1 MSYGRTLEETY
12 KVYLCLGGVGL
23 ALAWRQMPRR
33 YAIGALAALT
43 LFAGVNNWRADWK
56 TFAVQADSYD
66 LVHYYLNAKYWDE
79 LRYADLYPA
88 ALRADFDNGGPYF
101 DPGPAYMQQGNGP
114 DKIRPVEE
122 ALARGEVVKREQFTP
137 ERWAAF
143 THDVLY
149 LERDRDEMSRD
160 LWKQM
165 IQDHGYNGAP
175 AWTAIARPLASW
187 VPVEQIKALCM
198 IDPALLLV
206 ALVALAWAYDSG
218 VALWAALFLFVTYS
232 TRWPVIGWAFLRYD
246 YVAGLMIAMALL
258 KKGRELSDTS
268 RYKYAAYAV
277 AGLFASWSATL
288 RLFPA
293 AWLFGPAAKGV
304 VGLIE
309 RKVHKPLLVLA
320 AGFLLG
326 AATLEGYA
334 VLQLGP
340 TVITEH
346 LADMKQHTAPSQL
359 SSRRVGLALALPY
372 RGELLPKNITK
383 DRKAEVE
390 AQRPVQLAIAGLTM
404 FLLGAGM
411 RREKD
416 DEAFAWGF
424 LPLFL
429 LTTASYYYYV
439 TRVTLVIAHAA
450 NLDKRRH
457 VAGLAALLGIELFCN
472 KAETGLPEH
481 RVFLVG
487 WLAWLLCA
495 YTVFNVG
502 ALLWEAW
509 RKEPAQSSASSTVA
523 E

>member
-1 MSYGRTLEETY
+1 M
-12 KVYLCLGGVGL
+12 
-23 ALAWRQMPRR
+23 
-33 YAIGALAALT
+33 
-43 LFAGVNNWRADWK
+43 
-56 TFAVQADSYD
+56 
-66 LVHYYLNAKYWDE
+66 
-79 LRYADLYPA
+79 
-88 ALRADFDNGGPYF
+88 
-101 DPGPAYMQQGNGP
+101 
-114 DKIRPVEE
+114 
-122 ALARGEVVKREQFTP
+122 
-137 ERWAAF
+137 
-143 THDVLY
+143 
-149 LERDRDEMSRD
+149 
-160 LWKQM
+160 
-165 IQDHGYNGAP
+165 
-175 AWTAIARPLASW
+175 ARP
-187 VPVEQIKALCM
+187 E
-198 IDPALLLV
+198 
-206 ALVALAWAYDSG
+206 
-218 VALWAALFLFVTYS
+218 T
-232 TRWPVIGWAFLRYD
+232 
-246 YVAGLMIAMALL
+246 
-258 KKGRELSDTS
+258 
-268 RYKYAAYAV
+268 
-277 AGLFASWSATL
+277 ATL

-293 AWLFGPAAKGV
+293 AWLFGPGAKGLL
-304 VGLIE
+304 GLLE
-309 RKVHKPLLVLA
+309 RKVSKPLLVLA

-383 DRKAEVE
+383 ERKAEVE
-390 AQRPVQLAIAGLTM
+390 AERPMQLAIAGFTL

-457 VAGLAALLGIELFCN
+457 IAGLAALLGIELFCN

-509 RKEPAQSSASSTVA
+509 RKEPA
-523 E
+523 

>member
-1 MSYGRTLEETY
+1 MGYGRTLEESY
-12 KVYLCLGGVGL
+12 KVWLCLGGVGL
-23 ALAWRQMPRR
+23 AVAWKHVPRK
-33 YAIGALAALT
+33 YAYGALAALT
-43 LFAGVNNWRADWK
+43 LAAGVNNYRADLPTLTTK
-56 TFAVQADSYD
+56 IDAYD

-88 ALRADFDNGGPYF
+88 ALRADFDNGGPALN
-101 DPGPAYMQQGNGP
+101 PGPAYMQQGNGP
-114 DKIRPVEE
+114 DVIRPVEE
-122 ALARGEVVKREQFTP
+122 ALARGEIVKRDHFTP

-143 THDVLY
+143 THDSLY
-149 LERDRDEMSRD
+149 LERDRDEMSEG
-160 LWKQM
+160 LWRQM

-175 AWTAIARPLASW
+175 AWTAIARPLANA
-187 VPVEQIKALCM
+187 VPVEWIKALCL
-198 IDPALLLV
+198 IDPVLLLV
-206 ALVALAWAYDSG
+206 ALAALAWAYDGS

-246 YVAGLMIAMALL
+246 YVAGLMLAMALL
-258 KKGRELSDTS
+258 KKGRELPDDS
-268 RYKYAAYAV
+268 RYKQLAYGA

-293 AWLFGPAAKGV
+293 AWMFGPAAKGV
-304 VGLIE
+304 TGLVD
-309 RKVHKPLLVLA
+309 RKLHKPLLVLA

-334 VLQLGP
+334 VAVLGP

-372 RGELLPKNITK
+372 RGEVTPKNITK
-383 DRKAEVE
+383 ARKAEVQE
-390 AQRPVQLAIAGLTM
+390 QRPLQLAIGGVTLL
-404 FLLGAGM
+404 LLGAGM

-472 KAETGLPEH
+472 QAETSLPEH

-487 WLAWLLCA
+487 WLTWLLCTYVA
-495 YTVFNVG
+495 FNVG
-502 ALLWEAW
+502 ALLWEAFSD
-509 RKEPAQSSASSTVA
+509 RSEAK
-523 E
+523 